1 MKTLPN
7 WFSRYRNTRPKLRVF
22 LRDCRIAMV
31 TLCVYKIT
39 YCQSV
44 LRNNCAPFL
53 KVVSRDLARGYYRLI
68 KELELEGRETI
79 LSHLKAYNLTSLL
92 STWLCFINPPLI
104 PLLFS
109 IHQSIPMRCKLY
121 AIFVLHTMP
130 CL

>member
-31 TLCVYKIT
+31 TLCVKLLTVRAFLEII
-39 YCQSV
+39 
-44 LRNNCAPFL
+44 AHHFL

>member
-1 MKTLPN
+1 MSVSKRLSHCNGNPV
-7 WFSRYRNTRPKLRVF
+7 R
-22 LRDCRIAMV
+22 
-31 TLCVYKIT
+31 KIT

-44 LRNNCAPFL
+44 LRNNCAPFF

-109 IHQSIPMRCKLY
+109 IHQTIPMRCKLY